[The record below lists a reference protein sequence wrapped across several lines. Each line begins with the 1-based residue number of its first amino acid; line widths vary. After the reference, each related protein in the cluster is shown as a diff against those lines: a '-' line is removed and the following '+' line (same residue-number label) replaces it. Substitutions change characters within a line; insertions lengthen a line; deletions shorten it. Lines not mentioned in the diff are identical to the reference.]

1 MSPHHFVESSN
12 VKQFFIGVVICSL
25 GAFLTYGMLGSTS
38 WTTYSDADQGT
49 YPGEFGQITYDYD
62 VQQDIGLHDI
72 ALDQY
77 FEECDEDDR
86 CYSEDIDKKYK
97 ILENPQS
104 EDGELFECK
113 NQEDIEIIKLCE
125 AESAGSMG
133 YSIIQGGLGIL
144 ALSLFLAG
152 IGVLGYIPG
161 WIVTLLNSI
170 SGITIFIAPIVWYVM
185 LPDLNSGM
193 EPSDPKFGLSH
204 AFYLTLL
211 SGPVIFVGGLFFA
224 SMEAFSLEK
233 DEDWDEDDYD
243 DEDEDEEYSAI
254 SSSMSR
260 QSNQKF
266 ERPLQVDVNWQGVW
280 GDDGYEWIEHPEG
293 SETWYWRDQ
302 ETGQWVRH

>member
-1 MSPHHFVESSN
+1 MSPHQLVESSN
-12 VKQFFIGVVICSL
+12 LKQFFIGVVICSL
-25 GAFLTYGMLGSTS
+25 GAFLAYGMLESTS

-49 YPGEFGQITYDYD
+49 YQGEFGQNTYDYD
-62 VQQDIGLHDI
+62 VQQDIGLHYI
-72 ALDQY
+72 SLERY

-86 CYSEDIDKKYK
+86 CYSEEMDKKHK

-113 NQEDIEIIKLCE
+113 NQENIEIIKLCE

-133 YSIIQGGLGIL
+133 YSIIQGGLGLL
-144 ALSLFLAG
+144 ALSLFLAA

-161 WIVTLLNSI
+161 WILTLLNSI

-193 EPSDPKFGLSH
+193 EPSDPKFGLSY

-224 SMEAFSLEK
+224 SMEAFSLGR
-233 DEDWDEDDYD
+233 DEDWDEDDY
-243 DEDEDEEYSAI
+243 ENEDEEYSAI

-260 QSNQKF
+260 PNRQKF
-266 ERPLQVDVNWQGVW
+266 ERPNQLDVNWQGVW

-293 SETWYWRDQ
+293 SEIWYWRDQ